1 MFLVLPLIPII
12 GGLLGGVA
20 TGLGTNALWE
30 AFKPKEPTLA
40 DMILSIMPQVMF
52 IVIVVGCVLMYQGI
66 MKYYIRKKRTFVFP
80 IVFSI
85 IYFLLM
91 VICTS
96 IFNNFIVI
104 ALAVDIALTIYF
116 LMYCIQIYKGNKS
129 FKSILVLQK

>member
-1 MFLVLPLIPII
+1 MVLVLPLIPII

-30 AFKPKEPTLA
+30 AFKPKEPTLT
-40 DMILSIMPQVMF
+40 DMILSIIPQVMF

-104 ALAVDIALTIYF
+104 ALAVDVALTIYY
-116 LMYCIQIYKGNKS
+116 LMYCIQIYKGNKN
-129 FKSILVLQK
+129 FKSFLVAQK